1 MNLQEH
7 NLLKEKMVY
16 ILLCL
21 CLKDLLKILQQE
33 GQLLLLMVV
42 LSLVQLAI
50 SLDLQ
55 ITMHH
60 LLSII
65 HHQDILHL

>member
-1 MNLQEH
+1 MNLLEH
-7 NLLKEKMVY
+7 SLLKEKMVY

-21 CLKDLLKILQQE
+21 CLKDLLKILKQE
-33 GQLLLLMVV
+33 GRLLLLMVV
-42 LSLVQLAI
+42 LGLVLLAI

-55 ITMHH
+55 IIMLH

-65 HHQDILHL
+65 LRQDILHL

>member
-1 MNLQEH
+1 MPPQRSR
-7 NLLKEKMVY
+7 MRS
-16 ILLCL
+16 
-21 CLKDLLKILQQE
+21 LKDLLKILQQE

-42 LSLVQLAI
+42 LGLVLLAI

-55 ITMHH
+55 IIMHH

-65 HHQDILHL
+65 HHQDILHLC

>member
-1 MNLQEH
+1 MNLLEH
-7 NLLKEKMVY
+7 SLLKEKMVY
-16 ILLCL
+16 ILLGL
-21 CLKDLLKILQQE
+21 CLKVLLKILQQE
-33 GQLLLLMVV
+33 GRLLLLMVV
-42 LSLVQLAI
+42 LGLVLLAI

-55 ITMHH
+55 IIMHL